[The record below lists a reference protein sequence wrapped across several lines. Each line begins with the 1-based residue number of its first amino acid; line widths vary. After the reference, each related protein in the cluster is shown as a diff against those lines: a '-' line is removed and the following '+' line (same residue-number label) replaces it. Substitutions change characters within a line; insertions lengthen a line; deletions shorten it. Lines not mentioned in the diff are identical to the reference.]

1 MLSILFAGL
10 GQFVLYYGIVG
21 VVIAGS
27 LAYYFLT
34 PPAFPFKKTA
44 LWVAAAAAYTM
55 FTISIGVKIEHA
67 RNSAREAA
75 VVSREEKVSNAERE
89 SIDRSIVA
97 APGRMRR
104 EDCVARKAA
113 HDRC

>member
-1 MLSILFAGL
+1 MLSVLFAGL
-10 GQFVLYYGIVG
+10 GQFVLYYGITG
-21 VVIAGS
+21 LVIAGA

-34 PPAFPFKKTA
+34 PTVFPFKKTA
-44 LWVAAAAAYTM
+44 LWVAAVAGYTM

-75 VVSREEKVSNAERE
+75 VVAREETVSAKER
-89 SIDRSIVA
+89 SAVDRSIKLE
-97 APGRMRR
+97 PRR
-104 EDCVARKAA
+104 LRSDCLRGKAA